1 LELGNPDLDLR
12 RTATRRFLAI
22 ILAAVVV
29 SFAFQA
35 VAHFHARSFDE
46 HQCRVCHV
54 ANSVAAGL
62 THAGT
67 VPPPVAVARLVL
79 ASSVD
84 PTLDLI
90 SHPLSSRAPPA

>member
-1 LELGNPDLDLR
+1 LDLR

-22 ILAAVVV
+22 LLAAVVV

-35 VAHFHARSFDE
+35 AAHFHARSFDE

-54 ANSVAAGL
+54 ANSITVDLA
-62 THAGT
+62 HASA
-67 VPPPVAVARLVL
+67 VPPPVAVARLALVL
-79 ASSVD
+79 SVD
-84 PTLDLI
+84 PALDLI